1 MDLLKDK
8 LSKVYFKFLLTA
20 FGSALITSIY
30 GVVDMIVVGK
40 YHGPNG
46 SAAMAVI
53 APIWNIIY
61 SLGLLVGIGGSVLF
75 SVQKGKKEEENN
87 PNQYFSSSI
96 LFGIIIAVV
105 AWIVIIIFEVPLLR
119 LFGADDTLM
128 PLCRSY
134 FKAVKVSVPV
144 YIFTQIMAAFLRND
158 GDPILATLAVIFGGV
173 FNIFGDYFFTFT
185 CDLGIEG
192 AGIATA
198 LGATASLLVML
209 IHFFKKSNTLR
220 FSFKKN
226 YFCHFLPIAKSGFST
241 FIIDVAMGIL
251 TILMNQQIMKYL
263 NSDALA
269 VYGVLINISTFAQ
282 CSAYGV
288 GQAAQPILSQ
298 NYGAK
303 QMDRVKKLLLY
314 NVYSCLVISV
324 IFVTSVMAFPNGFI
338 HLFMTP
344 TESVLSIAPN
354 IMRIYALAFIFLP
367 FNVYSTYYFQ
377 AILRTKTS
385 IIISLARGIF
395 ISGLLILVLPLI
407 LSSNSIWCA
416 IPISE
421 LITTII
427 VVFCMLK
434 KEKVKTNE

>member
-40 YHGPNG
+40 YHGPDG

-75 SVQKGKKEEENN
+75 SVQKGKKEEETHQ
-87 PNQYFSSSI
+87 NQFFSSSI
-96 LFGIIIAVV
+96 IFGIIIAIV
-105 AWIVIIIFEVPLLR
+105 AWIAIVIFEEPLLR

-158 GDPILATLAVIFGGV
+158 GDPTLATLAVVFGGI

-198 LGATASLLVML
+198 LGATASLLVMM

-220 FSFKKN
+220 FSLKKS

-241 FIIDVAMGIL
+241 FIIDIAMGVL

-303 QMDRVKKLLLY
+303 QMDRVQKLLLY
-314 NVYSCLVISV
+314 NVYSCLAISAIWAISV
-324 IFVTSVMAFPNGFI
+324 IAFPNGFI
-338 HLFMTP
+338 HLFMKP
-344 TESVLSIAPN
+344 TESVLSIAPS
-354 IMRIYALAFIFLP
+354 IMRVYALAFIFLP
-367 FNVYSTYYFQ
+367 FNVFSTYYFQ

-385 IIISLARGIF
+385 IIVSLARGIF
-395 ISGLLILVLPLI
+395 ISGFLILALPFI
-407 LSSNSIWCA
+407 LSSDSIWYA

-434 KEKVKTNE
+434 KS

>member
-1 MDLLKDK
+1 MKDK

-75 SVQKGKKEEENN
+75 SAQKGKKEEGNN
-87 PNQYFSSSI
+87 PNQFFSSSI
-96 LFGIIIAVV
+96 IFGIIIAIVSWV
-105 AWIVIIIFEVPLLR
+105 AIVIFEVPLLR

-198 LGATASLLVML
+198 LGAIASLLVMM
-209 IHFFKKSNTLR
+209 IHFFKKSNTLC
-220 FSFKKN
+220 FSFKKS

-241 FIIDVAMGIL
+241 FIIDIAMGVL

-269 VYGVLINISTFAQ
+269 IYGVLINISTFAQ

-288 GQAAQPILSQ
+288 GQVAQPILSQ

-314 NVYSCLVISV
+314 NVYSCLVISM
-324 IFVTSVMAFPNGFI
+324 IFVTSVMFFPDGFI
-338 HLFMTP
+338 HLFMNP

-395 ISGLLILVLPLI
+395 ISGFLILVLPLI
-407 LSSNSIWCA
+407 LSSHSIWYA
-416 IPISE
+416 IPISG

-434 KEKVKTNE
+434 KS

>member
-1 MDLLKDK
+1 MKDK

-75 SVQKGKKEEENN
+75 SVQKGKKEEGNN
-87 PNQYFSSSI
+87 PNQFFSSSI
-96 LFGIIIAVV
+96 IFGIIIAIVSWV
-105 AWIVIIIFEVPLLR
+105 AIVIFEVPLLR

-158 GDPILATLAVIFGGV
+158 GDSILATLAVIFGGV

-198 LGATASLLVML
+198 LGATASLLVMM
-209 IHFFKKSNTLR
+209 IHFFKKSSTLR
-220 FSFKKN
+220 FSFKKS

-241 FIIDVAMGIL
+241 FIIDIAMGVL

-303 QMDRVKKLLLY
+303 QMDRLKKLLLY

-324 IFVTSVMAFPNGFI
+324 IFVTSVMVFPNGFI

-344 TESVLSIAPN
+344 TESVLSKAPN

-385 IIISLARGIF
+385 IIISLARGIL
-395 ISGLLILVLPLI
+395 ISGLLILVLPFI
-407 LSSNSIWCA
+407 LSSDSIWYA

-434 KEKVKTNE
+434 KVKTNE

>member
-1 MDLLKDK
+1 MKDK

-75 SVQKGKKEEENN
+75 SVQKGKKEEETH
-87 PNQYFSSSI
+87 PNQFFSSSI
-96 LFGIIIAVV
+96 IFGIIIAIV
-105 AWIVIIIFEVPLLR
+105 AWIAIVIFEEPLLR

-158 GDPILATLAVIFGGV
+158 GDPTLATLAVIFGGV

-198 LGATASLLVML
+198 LGATASLLVMM
-209 IHFFKKSNTLR
+209 IHFFKKSNTLC
-220 FSFKKN
+220 FSFKKS

-241 FIIDVAMGIL
+241 FIIDIAMGVL

-269 VYGVLINISTFAQ
+269 IYGVLINISTFAQ

-314 NVYSCLVISV
+314 NVYSCLVISM
-324 IFVTSVMAFPNGFI
+324 IFVTSVMFFPDGFI
-338 HLFMTP
+338 HLFMNP

-395 ISGLLILVLPLI
+395 ISGLLILVLPFI
-407 LSSNSIWCA
+407 LSSDSIWYA

-427 VVFCMLK
+427 VVFCVLK
-434 KEKVKTNE
+434 KEKVKTNG

>member
-1 MDLLKDK
+1 MKDK

-75 SVQKGKKEEENN
+75 SVQKGKKEEGNN
-87 PNQYFSSSI
+87 PNQFFSSSI
-96 LFGIIIAVV
+96 IFGIIIAIVSWV
-105 AWIVIIIFEVPLLR
+105 AIVIFEVPLLR

-134 FKAVKVSVPV
+134 FKAVKFSVPV

-158 GDPILATLAVIFGGV
+158 GDPILATLAFIFGGV

-198 LGATASLLVML
+198 LGATASLLVMM

-220 FSFKKN
+220 FSFKKS

-241 FIIDVAMGIL
+241 FIIDVAMGVL

-324 IFVTSVMAFPNGFI
+324 IFVTSVMFFPNGFI
-338 HLFMTP
+338 QLFMTP

-354 IMRIYALAFIFLP
+354 TMRIYALAFIFLP
-367 FNVYSTYYFQ
+367 FNVYSAYYFQ

-385 IIISLARGIF
+385 IIISLARGIL
-395 ISGLLILVLPLI
+395 ISVLLILVLPLI
-407 LSSNSIWCA
+407 LSSDSIWYA
-416 IPISE
+416 ILISE

-427 VVFCMLK
+427 VVICMLK
-434 KEKVKTNE
+434 KVKTNE

>member
-75 SVQKGKKEEENN
+75 GVQKGKKEEGNN
-87 PNQYFSSSI
+87 PNQFFSSSI
-96 LFGIIIAVV
+96 IFGIIIAIVSWV
-105 AWIVIIIFEVPLLR
+105 AIVIFEVPLLR

-192 AGIATA
+192 SGIATA
-198 LGATASLLVML
+198 LGATASLLVMM

-220 FSFKKN
+220 FSFKKS
-226 YFCHFLPIAKSGFST
+226 YFCHFLLIAKSGFST
-241 FIIDVAMGIL
+241 FIIDIAMGVL

-324 IFVTSVMAFPNGFI
+324 IFVTSVMVFPNGFI

-354 IMRIYALAFIFLP
+354 TMRIYALAFIFLP

-395 ISGLLILVLPLI
+395 ISGLLILVLPFI
-407 LSSNSIWCA
+407 LSSDSIWYA

-427 VVFCMLK
+427 VVFCVLK
-434 KEKVKTNE
+434 KEKVKTNG

>member
-75 SVQKGKKEEENN
+75 SVQKGKKEEGNN
-87 PNQYFSSSI
+87 PNQFFSSSI
-96 LFGIIIAVV
+96 IFGIIIAIVSWV
-105 AWIVIIIFEVPLLR
+105 AIVIFEVPLLR

-198 LGATASLLVML
+198 LGATASLLVMM

-220 FSFKKN
+220 FSFKKS
-226 YFCHFLPIAKSGFST
+226 YFCHFLLIAKSGFST
-241 FIIDVAMGIL
+241 FIIDIAMGVL

-324 IFVTSVMAFPNGFI
+324 IFVTSVMVFPNGFI

-354 IMRIYALAFIFLP
+354 TMRIYALAFIFLT

-395 ISGLLILVLPLI
+395 ISGLLILVLPFI
-407 LSSNSIWCA
+407 LSSDSIWYA

-427 VVFCMLK
+427 VVFCVLK
-434 KEKVKTNE
+434 KEKVKTNG

>member
-75 SVQKGKKEEENN
+75 SVQKGKKEEGNN
-87 PNQYFSSSI
+87 PNQFFSSSI
-96 LFGIIIAVV
+96 IFGIIIAIVSWV
-105 AWIVIIIFEVPLLR
+105 AIVIFEVPLLR

-198 LGATASLLVML
+198 LGATASLLVMM

-220 FSFKKN
+220 FSFKKS
-226 YFCHFLPIAKSGFST
+226 YFCHFLLIAKSGFST
-241 FIIDVAMGIL
+241 FIIDIAMGVL

-282 CSAYGV
+282 CSAYGA

-324 IFVTSVMAFPNGFI
+324 IFVTSVMVFPNGFI

-354 IMRIYALAFIFLP
+354 TMRIYALAFIFLP

-395 ISGLLILVLPLI
+395 ISGLLILVLPFI
-407 LSSNSIWCA
+407 LSSDSIWYA

-427 VVFCMLK
+427 VVFCVLK
-434 KEKVKTNE
+434 KEKVKTNG

>member
-75 SVQKGKKEEENN
+75 SVQKGKKEEETN
-87 PNQYFSSSI
+87 PNQFFSSSI
-96 LFGIIIAVV
+96 IFGIIIAVV
-105 AWIVIIIFEVPLLR
+105 AWISIIIFEVPLLR

-144 YIFTQIMAAFLRND
+144 FIFMQIMAAFLRND
-158 GDPILATLAVIFGGV
+158 GDPILATLAVVFGGI
-173 FNIFGDYFFTFT
+173 FNIFGDYFLTFT

-198 LGATASLLVML
+198 LGATASLLVMM

-220 FSFKKN
+220 FSFKKR

-251 TILMNQQIMKYL
+251 TILINQQIMKYL

-314 NVYSCLVISV
+314 NVYSCLVISG
-324 IFVTSVMAFPNGFI
+324 IFVTSVMFFPNGFI
-338 HLFMTP
+338 HLFMNP

-385 IIISLARGIF
+385 IMISLARGVF

-407 LSSNSIWCA
+407 LSSDSIWYA

-427 VVFCMLK
+427 VVFCMSK
-434 KEKVKTNE
+434 KVKTNE

>member
-40 YHGPNG
+40 YHGPDG

-75 SVQKGKKEEENN
+75 SVQKGKKEEGNN
-87 PNQYFSSSI
+87 PNQFFSSSI
-96 LFGIIIAVV
+96 IFGIIIAIVSWV
-105 AWIVIIIFEVPLLR
+105 AIVIFEVPLLR

-158 GDPILATLAVIFGGV
+158 GDPTLATLAVVFGGI

-198 LGATASLLVML
+198 LGATASLLVMM

-220 FSFKKN
+220 FSFKKS

-241 FIIDVAMGIL
+241 FIIDIAMGVL

-303 QMDRVKKLLLY
+303 QMDRVEKLLLY

-324 IFVTSVMAFPNGFI
+324 IFVTSVMVFPNGFI

-354 IMRIYALAFIFLP
+354 TMRIYALAFIFLP

-395 ISGLLILVLPLI
+395 ISGLLILVLPFI
-407 LSSNSIWCA
+407 LSSDSIWYA

-427 VVFCMLK
+427 VVFCVLK
-434 KEKVKTNE
+434 KEKVKTNG

>member
-30 GVVDMIVVGK
+30 SLVDMIVVGK

-61 SLGLLVGIGGSVLF
+61 SLGLLVGIGGSVLY
-75 SVQKGKKEEENN
+75 SVQKGKKSKEKDS
-87 PNQYFSSSI
+87 NQYFSSAI
-96 LFGIIIAVV
+96 IFGIIIALLT
-105 AWIVIIIFEVPLLR
+105 WLFVILFEEPLLI
-119 LFGADDTLM
+119 LFGADETLM
-128 PLCRSY
+128 PLCKSY

-144 YIFTQIMAAFLRND
+144 FIFMQMIAAFLRND
-158 GDPILATLAVIFGGV
+158 GDPTLATIAVIFGGV
-173 FNIFGDYFFTFT
+173 FNVLGDYFLTFT

-198 LGATASLLVML
+198 LGATVSLLIMS
-209 IHFFKKSNTLR
+209 IHFFKKTNTLR
-220 FSFKKN
+220 FSFKKS
-226 YFCHFLPIAKSGFST
+226 YFSHFLTISKSGFST
-241 FIIDVAMGIL
+241 FIIDIAMGVL
-251 TILMNQQIMKYL
+251 TILINRQIMKYL

-269 VYGVLINISTFAQ
+269 VYGVLINIGTFVQ
-282 CSAYGV
+282 CCAYGV

-303 QMDRVKKLLLY
+303 EQGRVKKLLVY
-314 NVYSCLVISV
+314 NIYSCLVISA
-324 IFVTSVMAFPNGFI
+324 IWFASVMLFPNQFI
-338 HLFMTP
+338 HLFMNP
-344 TESVLSIAPN
+344 TDSVLAIAPN
-354 IMRIYALAFIFLP
+354 IMRVYACAFLFLP

-385 IIISLARGIF
+385 IIVSLARGII

-407 LSSNSIWCA
+407 FNGNSIWVA
-416 IPISE
+416 VPLSE
-421 LITTII
+421 LITCIMVII
-427 VVFCMLK
+427 FILQ
-434 KEKVKTNE
+434 KEKKAN

>member
-75 SVQKGKKEEENN
+75 SVQKGKKEEEIH
-87 PNQYFSSSI
+87 PNQFFSSSI
-96 LFGIIIAVV
+96 IFGIIIAIV
-105 AWIVIIIFEVPLLR
+105 AWIAIVIFEEPLLR

-158 GDPILATLAVIFGGV
+158 GDPTLATLAVIFGGV

-198 LGATASLLVML
+198 LGATASLLVMM
-209 IHFFKKSNTLR
+209 IHFFKKSNTLC
-220 FSFKKN
+220 FSFKK
-226 YFCHFLPIAKSGFST
+226 
-241 FIIDVAMGIL
+241 V
-251 TILMNQQIMKYL
+251 
-263 NSDALA
+263 
-269 VYGVLINISTFAQ
+269 
-282 CSAYGV
+282 
-288 GQAAQPILSQ
+288 
-298 NYGAK
+298 
-303 QMDRVKKLLLY
+303 
-314 NVYSCLVISV
+314 
-324 IFVTSVMAFPNGFI
+324 
-338 HLFMTP
+338 
-344 TESVLSIAPN
+344 
-354 IMRIYALAFIFLP
+354 
-367 FNVYSTYYFQ
+367 
-377 AILRTKTS
+377 
-385 IIISLARGIF
+385 
-395 ISGLLILVLPLI
+395 
-407 LSSNSIWCA
+407 
-416 IPISE
+416 
-421 LITTII
+421 
-427 VVFCMLK
+427 LK
-434 KEKVKTNE
+434 KIN

>member
-1 MDLLKDK
+1 M
-8 LSKVYFKFLLTA
+8 
-20 FGSALITSIY
+20 
-30 GVVDMIVVGK
+30 M
-40 YHGPNG
+40 
-46 SAAMAVI
+46 
-53 APIWNIIY
+53 
-61 SLGLLVGIGGSVLF
+61 
-75 SVQKGKKEEENN
+75 
-87 PNQYFSSSI
+87 
-96 LFGIIIAVV
+96 
-105 AWIVIIIFEVPLLR
+105 
-119 LFGADDTLM
+119 
-128 PLCRSY
+128 
-134 FKAVKVSVPV
+134 
-144 YIFTQIMAAFLRND
+144 
-158 GDPILATLAVIFGGV
+158 
-173 FNIFGDYFFTFT
+173 
-185 CDLGIEG
+185 
-192 AGIATA
+192 
-198 LGATASLLVML
+198 

-220 FSFKKN
+220 FSFKKS

-241 FIIDVAMGIL
+241 FIIDIAMGVL

-269 VYGVLINISTFAQ
+269 FYGVLINISTFAQ

-324 IFVTSVMAFPNGFI
+324 IFVTSVMFFPNGFI
-338 HLFMTP
+338 HLFMNP

-385 IIISLARGIF
+385 IMISLARGVF
-395 ISGLLILVLPLI
+395 ISGLLILVLPFI
-407 LSSNSIWCA
+407 LSSDSIWYA

-434 KEKVKTNE
+434 KVKTNE

>member
-75 SVQKGKKEEENN
+75 SVQKGKKEEETH
-87 PNQYFSSSI
+87 PNQFFSSSI
-96 LFGIIIAVV
+96 IFGIIIAIV
-105 AWIVIIIFEVPLLR
+105 AWIAIVIFEEPLLR

-128 PLCRSY
+128 SLCRSY

-158 GDPILATLAVIFGGV
+158 GDPTLATLAVIFGGV

-198 LGATASLLVML
+198 LGATASLLVMM

-220 FSFKKN
+220 FSFKKS

-241 FIIDVAMGIL
+241 FIIDVAMGVL

-314 NVYSCLVISV
+314 NVYSCLVISM
-324 IFVTSVMAFPNGFI
+324 IFVTSVMFFPDGFI
-338 HLFMTP
+338 HLFMNP

-354 IMRIYALAFIFLP
+354 TMRIYALAFIFLP

-377 AILRTKTS
+377 AILRTNTS

-395 ISGLLILVLPLI
+395 ISGLLILVLPFI
-407 LSSNSIWCA
+407 LSSDSIWYA

-427 VVFCMLK
+427 VVFCVLK
-434 KEKVKTNE
+434 KEKVKTNG

>member
-1 MDLLKDK
+1 M
-8 LSKVYFKFLLTA
+8 
-20 FGSALITSIY
+20 
-30 GVVDMIVVGK
+30 GV
-40 YHGPNG
+40 
-46 SAAMAVI
+46 
-53 APIWNIIY
+53 
-61 SLGLLVGIGGSVLF
+61 
-75 SVQKGKKEEENN
+75 
-87 PNQYFSSSI
+87 
-96 LFGIIIAVV
+96 
-105 AWIVIIIFEVPLLR
+105 
-119 LFGADDTLM
+119 
-128 PLCRSY
+128 
-134 FKAVKVSVPV
+134 
-144 YIFTQIMAAFLRND
+144 
-158 GDPILATLAVIFGGV
+158 
-173 FNIFGDYFFTFT
+173 
-185 CDLGIEG
+185 
-192 AGIATA
+192 
-198 LGATASLLVML
+198 
-209 IHFFKKSNTLR
+209 
-220 FSFKKN
+220 
-226 YFCHFLPIAKSGFST
+226 
-241 FIIDVAMGIL
+241 L

-324 IFVTSVMAFPNGFI
+324 IFVTSVMVFPNGFI

-354 IMRIYALAFIFLP
+354 TMRIYALAFIFLP

-395 ISGLLILVLPLI
+395 ISGLLILVLPFI
-407 LSSNSIWCA
+407 LSSDSIWYA

-427 VVFCMLK
+427 VVFCVLK
-434 KEKVKTNE
+434 KEKVKTNG